1 MPAHELYNY
10 QENVKLIVS
19 LKSSFLSRKLFGCDV
34 SRSGVSSRVLAAFR
48 VWFWVL
54 LSLVVEEDGD
64 FQCPTV
70 TIQMLLTFKEIV
82 LVVLPSL
89 FFFTAPFLLNVTPS
103 FLFNF
108 GPIDLSPDFYPLSL
122 MPT

>member
-1 MPAHELYNY
+1 M
-10 QENVKLIVS
+10 
-19 LKSSFLSRKLFGCDV
+19 SSC
-34 SRSGVSSRVLAAFR
+34 VLAAFR
-48 VWFWVL
+48 LWVWVL

-82 LVVLPSL
+82 LFVPPSL

-103 FLFNF
+103 FF
-108 GPIDLSPDFYPLSL
+108 IQLSPH
-122 MPT
+122 